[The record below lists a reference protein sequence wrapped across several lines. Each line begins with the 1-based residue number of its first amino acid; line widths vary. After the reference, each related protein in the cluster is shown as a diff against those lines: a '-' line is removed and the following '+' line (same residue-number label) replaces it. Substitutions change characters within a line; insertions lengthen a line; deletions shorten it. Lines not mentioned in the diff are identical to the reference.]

1 MFHSVSQA
9 REYRGADEED
19 APDAA
24 RLQGLRLPY
33 LSYLLLTRF
42 VRLIFELQ
50 SSVHIHTALMLVIL
64 VYANFK
70 PVPAVQ
76 MYHLTGSFQLLSIW

>member
-1 MFHSVSQA
+1 
-9 REYRGADEED
+9 
-19 APDAA
+19 
-24 RLQGLRLPY
+24 
-33 LSYLLLTRF
+33 
-42 VRLIFELQ
+42 LIFELQ